1 MHPKKICFFPS
12 QAGIMLI
19 RSPTPTVS
27 DEKHKSATNRAVEL
41 EWWINVLR
49 GDFQPLKRG
58 FGNENK
64 EALFEWQV
72 NAQEMDTA

>member
-1 MHPKKICFFPS
+1 
-12 QAGIMLI
+12 MLEI
-19 RSPTPTVS
+19 LPTPTVS

-41 EWWINVLR
+41 EWWVNVLR

-58 FGNENK
+58 SDKEDK